1 MVKSAFGTAC
11 QRLRRSPLCEG
22 GDRRSTRLDGAR
34 LFLVAI
40 RAWALIAAAAGA
52 CLADHADSVS
62 AAPALVHGSH
72 DEPSPVEAAKARAA
86 EVVAAPPVALSPAT

>member
-1 MVKSAFGTAC
+1 GG
-11 QRLRRSPLCEG
+11 RRP
-22 GDRRSTRLDGAR
+22 TRLDAAR

-40 RAWALIAAAAGA
+40 RARALIAAAAGA

-62 AAPALVHGSH
+62 AAPALVHGRH

-86 EVVAAPPVALSPAT
+86 EVVAAPPVALSPATLWLRGLSKRWLGTGGPARCR